1 MKTVITHLNFK
12 PLTNLKICSEQER
25 CKHRERVRCVNLGER
40 VMQTKP
46 IQQRTS
52 LKKIKMSPRLAARD
66 TARRRSRAQP
76 GLTTVAQAAR
86 DTALHFGRSRAQPGG
101 ALTRPDSSRSESD
114 TVLRNFL
121 RGFRTGPRR
130 SPLSGGQGRSYRFFR
145 KCGRSVNFEPDSQ
158 TNYEIHRKKFLSIS
172 GLE

>member
-1 MKTVITHLNFK
+1 MKNS
-12 PLTNLKICSEQER
+12 SEQER

-52 LKKIKMSPRLAARD
+52 LKKSKMSPRLAARD
-66 TARRRSRAQP
+66 TARRRSRTQP
-76 GLTTVAQAAR
+76 GLTTEAQAAR

-114 TVLRNFL
+114 TVRASLICAANTARFKPKRVWHRASQLSLRIQKRPETQPFV
-121 RGFRTGPRR
+121 
-130 SPLSGGQGRSYRFFR
+130 GRSSAQPGFMIRTQN
-145 KCGRSVNFEPDSQ
+145 C
-158 TNYEIHRKKFLSIS
+158 
-172 GLE
+172 